1 MDFRGHFEVIARQ
14 DLPPGNGDPV
24 GATDMVEGVRAGG
37 IGGSAAV
44 ARDSTRT
51 AGGQF
56 SVENSASPIGQS
68 ARPSAVAGI
77 GLDSML
83 ALQAVDEAVERD
95 RSARKRGSA
104 IIAALTNLQR
114 TMLAAEDPSAA
125 LRAMSEL
132 TTDTPLAHDPGL
144 AAILRAVVLRSR
156 VEIARRELQA
166 EERETG

>member
-1 MDFRGHFEVIARQ
+1 
-14 DLPPGNGDPV
+14 
-24 GATDMVEGVRAGG
+24 MVEGVRARG
-37 IGGSAAV
+37 IEGPAPL
-44 ARDSTRT
+44 ARDSTR
-51 AGGQF
+51 AAAGQF
-56 SVENSASPIGQS
+56 SVEDGAAPLNQNARASS
-68 ARPSAVAGI
+68 VSGI

-114 TMLAAEDPSAA
+114 TMLAAEDPSMA

-132 TTDTPLAHDPGL
+132 TVDTPLANDPGL

-156 VEIARRELQA
+156 VEIARRERQA
-166 EERETG
+166 EVRETG